1 MHVGCPSHV
10 SWCCTVQAEA
20 AREWDAIAS
29 SAGGALAP
37 EEGHPADEFLN
48 AASKLQV
55 RQDHIDP
62 GTTIW
67 LYLEHLQPCTC
78 GKCTS

>member
-1 MHVGCPSHV
+1 MSCMLVECPSPNVMVCLH
-10 SWCCTVQAEA
+10 VQAEA

-55 RQDHIDP
+55 RQRHIDP
-62 GTTIW
+62 
-67 LYLEHLQPCTC
+67 E
-78 GKCTS
+78 

>member
-1 MHVGCPSHV
+1 MHVGCPAPNVMILCS
-10 SWCCTVQAEA
+10 VQAEA

-55 RQDHIDP
+55 R
-62 GTTIW
+62 
-67 LYLEHLQPCTC
+67 
-78 GKCTS
+78 